1 MICKSCMNIFDDK
14 LSCCPDCGTPI
25 KSNYTPSEKNSNDL
39 VDSIVS
45 SVMESFKEKQEQVR
59 KQEEAQTREAFS
71 VSDDTEDFVNQE
83 LTEEAEE
90 LEEIYTEADAF
101 GLEEEPS
108 EQIAEETEADVE
120 LIEEISEEVAEEI
133 VEEIAEE
140 LTGENIEE
148 PVEEN
153 SALQQTESSEINLED
168 YAQDKTEQEIDQIE
182 EFIAYDEFAVEID
195 SDIISEEPETADKQ
209 EDSEDSDYYVQQSID
224 ENIIEAT
231 IDETDITA
239 FENFTEE
246 ENENLSQQEDTA
258 EEDEEFD
265 ARPEKFEKERSSVR
279 SEEKEASPREKS
291 AMKGIIALVL
301 ALVVFIGA
309 ISAVSYFT
317 DFFEEDGSIKT
328 VALSGLSA
336 EETKDFEE
344 YLSKISIVAY
354 EGFDRKSADVGEFLS
369 LFNPSHPG
377 GLYTEFNAS
386 AELVV
391 NRRDPARRFANE
403 NGDYSYYVI
412 DEEYID
418 PVLTN
423 FGFNVYH
430 GINEKDCYYCDGK
443 YYFRYLNDNIFG
455 AESIA
460 QIESTKRTDD
470 GKYYAECVFYNEQ
483 TESTDMDYLKAYII
497 FEKADNSWKISTI
510 SHKEIFDSTGVMIA
524 TDDQL
529 DYEIRSI
536 SIENKDE
543 SGNVVA
549 SCQMEYP
556 YFKGFTKAEIAIN
569 QLYETMIASYQAD
582 TASILKDIAV
592 VSRVTY
598 NKNGFVS
605 VTEETTKGTAYINES
620 EKDGKTVQTLRFP
633 KRSIQGYTLNIETGE
648 NISKKEILK
657 PEYHTVA
664 NVLFCIWSG
673 YDYTAVL
680 YGESAPNDE
689 DEIGIK
695 LYEAASS
702 ITQDGYTFHYVDKE
716 ARTHSLVI
724 PFDTADMFRFSF

>member
-1 MICKSCMNIFDDK
+1 MICKNCMKLFDDK
-14 LSCCPDCGTPI
+14 LSCCPECGTPI
-25 KSNYTPSEKNSNDL
+25 KSDYKPSEENSKDV

-45 SVMESFKEKQEQVR
+45 RVMASFKAAEEEKKRAEAETQALLAQTQPDLSVVDEAPINQEILDEAEEIAVADEEPETEEVVIEQVA
-59 KQEEAQTREAFS
+59 EEFS
-71 VSDDTEDFVNQE
+71 EDFAEEIILE
-83 LTEEAEE
+83 LTEENP
-90 LEEIYTEADAF
+90 T
-101 GLEEEPS
+101 
-108 EQIAEETEADVE
+108 
-120 LIEEISEEVAEEI
+120 
-133 VEEIAEE
+133 EIAEE
-140 LTGENIEE
+140 I
-148 PVEEN
+148 
-153 SALQQTESSEINLED
+153 SAQEQTEPSEINLED

-182 EFIAYDEFAVEID
+182 EFIAYDEFSVETD
-195 SDIISEEPETADKQ
+195 SDISEEAKAEQEAADKQ
-209 EDSEDSDYYVQQSID
+209 EDSEEAEADYYVQQAID
-224 ENIIEAT
+224 ENVIEAT
-231 IDETDITA
+231 IDEADIAA
-239 FENFTEE
+239 FENFSEE
-246 ENENLSQQEDTA
+246 ENEDISQQEDTA
-258 EEDEEFD
+258 EEVEEFD
-265 ARPEKFEKERSSVR
+265 GRPEKFEKEKLTVR

-301 ALVVFIGA
+301 ALAVFIGA
-309 ISAVSYFT
+309 ISAVSFFT

-377 GLYTEFNAS
+377 GLYAEFNAS

-418 PVLTN
+418 PILKN

-460 QIESTKRTDD
+460 QIEATKRTDD

-483 TESTDMDYLKAYII
+483 TESSDMDYLKAYII
-497 FEKADNSWKISTI
+497 FEKVDNSWKISTI
-510 SHKEIFDSTGVMIA
+510 SHEAVFDSTGVMIA
-524 TDDQL
+524 TDEQL
-529 DYEIRSI
+529 DYEIKSI
-536 SIENKDE
+536 CIENKDE

-556 YFKGFTKAEIAIN
+556 YFKGFTKAEIALN

-582 TASILKDIAV
+582 TSAILKDVAV

-664 NVLFCIWSG
+664 TVLYCIWSG

-680 YGESAPNDE
+680 SGEEGAIPDDK

-716 ARTHSLVI
+716 ARTRSLVI